1 MECHKQLIADCR
13 WMAELSSTGAADF
26 LYQLKPEICAKGDR
40 LLLSG
45 TTSELM
51 CMRACLER
59 SPSSRSWRACPP
71 ALFTS
76 P

>member
-51 CMRACLER
+51 WHACVPGTQSELSLIACLP
-59 SPSSRSWRACPP
+59 PS
-71 ALFTS
+71 LIH
-76 P
+76 